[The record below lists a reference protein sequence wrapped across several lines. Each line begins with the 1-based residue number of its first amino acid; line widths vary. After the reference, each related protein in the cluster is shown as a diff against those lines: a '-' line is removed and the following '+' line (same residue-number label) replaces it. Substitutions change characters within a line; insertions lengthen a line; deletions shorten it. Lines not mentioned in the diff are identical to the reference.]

1 MTRKQKYLGLI
12 FDCSLSWAHH
22 AAKVCSKMLYYLYLL
37 STHRHVIDYN
47 LMKMLL
53 ESLVLSHLSYC
64 VTVWGPSLGSV
75 LSQRLQRMQNRAV
88 RLCCNLRKYDHVS
101 AFYHKLN
108 WLPLSCFIQFKS
120 LCLMY
125 HHYHCFKC
133 IPLEPPIVFG
143 GTSFYSTRTP
153 VHFANIPLFRLSF
166 PQRFFRFKAIQW
178 WNSLPPF
185 VTAHIHS
192 SFSVYVDAL
201 RQYCNSLH

>member
-1 MTRKQKYLGLI
+1 MTTKQKYLGLI

-22 AAKVCSKMLYYLYLL
+22 VAKVCSKISYYLYLL
-37 STHRHVIDYN
+37 STYRHVIDYN

-64 VTVWGPSLGSV
+64 VTVWGPSLGSI

-108 WLPLSCFIQFKS
+108 WLPLPCFIQFKS

-125 HHYHCFKC
+125 HQYHYFKC
-133 IPLEPPIVFG
+133 IPLEPSIVFG

-153 VHFANIPLFRLSF
+153 VYFANIPLFRLSF
-166 PQRFFRFKAIQW
+166 PQRLFLF
-178 WNSLPPF
+178 
-185 VTAHIHS
+185 
-192 SFSVYVDAL
+192 
-201 RQYCNSLH
+201 